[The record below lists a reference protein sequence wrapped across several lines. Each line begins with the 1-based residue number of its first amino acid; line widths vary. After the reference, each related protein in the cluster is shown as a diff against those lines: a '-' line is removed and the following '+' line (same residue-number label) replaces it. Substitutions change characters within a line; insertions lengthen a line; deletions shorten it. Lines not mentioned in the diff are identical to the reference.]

1 MSALHYADGRMGL
14 VEQWGEIE
22 HGLPEGW
29 ADARLSL
36 AIGDR
41 TRLDR
46 AAALLAPAN
55 PGRGSGELRFSARR
69 EAGEGVGPEA
79 VRRLLAR
86 IDGERLGGTLT
97 LRKAVAGAAPEIVA
111 RETLAAA
118 WDKAVATLPPDWSD
132 LLCEVELDSSDYLQ
146 RAALLLA
153 PINPYR
159 IADRSGF
166 TFRVAHRFGYGA
178 SAPMTRRC
186 LERVDEDGITG
197 SVSILRILSDTHNV
211 DTQGPVWYVGGKAL

>member
-1 MSALHYADGRMGL
+1 MGL
-14 VEQWGEIE
+14 VEQWGGIE
-22 HGLPEGW
+22 RELPERW
-29 ADARLSL
+29 VDARLSL
-36 AIGDR
+36 ALDDR
-41 TRLDR
+41 ARLDR

-69 EAGEGVGPEA
+69 EAGTGVGPEA

-97 LRKAVAGAAPEIVA
+97 LREAVEGITAPAVA
-111 RETLAAA
+111 RTTLAES
-118 WDKAVATLPPDWSD
+118 WDAAVANLPPDWSD
-132 LLCEVELDSSDYLQ
+132 LLCELDLTSSDYLQ

-159 IADRSGF
+159 IAGRSGF

-186 LERVDEDGITG
+186 LARADEDGITG
-197 SVSILRILSDTHNV
+197 SDSIVRVLSDTHNV
-211 DTQGPVWYVGGKAL
+211 DTQGPVWYVGGRAL

>member
-1 MSALHYADGRMGL
+1 MGL

-22 HGLPEGW
+22 RGLPEGW

-36 AIGDR
+36 SIGDR
-41 TRLDR
+41 ARLDR
-46 AAALLAPAN
+46 AAALLGPAN
-55 PGRGSGELRFSARR
+55 PGRGSGEVRFSARR
-69 EAGEGVGPEA
+69 EAGTGVGPEA

-86 IDGERLGGTLT
+86 LDGERLGGTLT
-97 LRKAVAGAAPEIVA
+97 LREAVAGAVREPVA
-111 RETLAAA
+111 RGSLAAA
-118 WDKAVATLPPDWSD
+118 WNAAVATLPPDWSD
-132 LLCEVELDSSDYLQ
+132 LLCEVELTSSDYLQ

-159 IADRSGF
+159 IAGRSGF